1 MRRAPCITIPRN
13 NGACCSMARPSGFR
27 AGRKFRS
34 GRAISGARR
43 EMCRTRCG
51 LDRTAPACLTSSA
64 RRGPSTKRP
73 GPASA
78 SSKSAN
84 KNKKSAAT
92 FGRRHLVKIT
102 RRNLLAAS
110 AAFAVTPA
118 LAQPAK
124 NMTLVVPFPPGGSTD
139 ALARLLQSHLQTK
152 LGRTVL
158 VENKSGAAG
167 SLGAIQVA
175 KSAPDGATFLVT
187 FDSHAVIPAILEK
200 PGLDVE
206 KDLLPVFLVG
216 TAPYVL
222 AANAERPYKN
232 FADVIAASKANPGV
246 VKYASVGIG
255 TLGHL
260 AMTVL
265 GKKVSVEITHVPY
278 RGGGPAMNDVL
289 GGHVDMIIGSAAL
302 ITGQLGTK
310 MLRPILQMGRER
322 MPVLKDT
329 QTAIEAGYP
338 DFETLAWWGVF
349 APKDTPS
356 DIVASMAK
364 SVKEILSEPA
374 VATQLQE
381 TQQMTLLLADGKA
394 FSTFFAKQVSI
405 WGQVVRE
412 NNIKA

>member
-1 MRRAPCITIPRN
+1 VVN
-13 NGACCSMARPSGFR
+13 
-27 AGRKFRS
+27 
-34 GRAISGARR
+34 
-43 EMCRTRCG
+43 
-51 LDRTAPACLTSSA
+51 
-64 RRGPSTKRP
+64 
-73 GPASA
+73 
-78 SSKSAN
+78 
-84 KNKKSAAT
+84 
-92 FGRRHLVKIT
+92 IT

-110 AAFAVTPA
+110 AAFAITPA
-118 LAQPAK
+118 LAQQGK

-139 ALARLLQSHLQTK
+139 AMARLLQSHLQTK

-175 KSAPDGATFLVT
+175 KSPPDGSTFMVT

-206 KDLLPVFLVG
+206 KDLVPVFLVG

-265 GKKVSVEITHVPY
+265 GKKAGVEMVHVPY
-278 RGGGPAMNDVL
+278 RGGGPAMNDTL

-302 ITGQLGTK
+302 ITAQLGTN

-338 DFETLAWWGVF
+338 DFETLAWWGIF
-349 APKDTPS
+349 APKDTPQ
-356 DIVASMAK
+356 DIIDGRAK
-364 SVKEILSEPA
+364 SVKEILSDPA
-374 VATQLQE
+374 VAANLKE
-381 TQQMTLLLADGKA
+381 TQQMTLLLADGKD
-394 FSTFFAKQVSI
+394 FQTFFAKQVSI